1 MTARPSPPRPS
12 GIVTLLTD
20 FGQQDT
26 YVGVM
31 KGVLLA
37 RAAALRSI
45 VDLTHAIP
53 PQDVRAAAFHL
64 AHSWRWFARG
74 SVHVAVVD
82 PGVGSARR
90 GLAASAHGH
99 WFLAPDNG
107 LLGPVLATD
116 PAARVHAI
124 DAARHGLSLRSRTF
138 HGRDVFAPVAAALA
152 DGLALAEIG
161 PPIQDWQRMSFPAP
175 VVGAARIDAEIL
187 VADRFGNLI
196 TNAEGALL
204 GGEADAWSVEHAGL
218 SIPVR
223 GTYAEAQGG
232 ALLCLVNSYGLVE
245 IARRDGSAAAQLGLA
260 AGDRVAL
267 CRAAKVAR

>member
-1 MTARPSPPRPS
+1 MTARSSLARPS
-12 GIVTLLTD
+12 GVVTLLTD

-37 RAAALRSI
+37 RAGTLRSI

-90 GLAASAHGH
+90 ALAAGAHGH

-107 LLGPVLATD
+107 LLGPILASD
-116 PAARVHAI
+116 PNARVHAI

-152 DGLALAEIG
+152 DGLALEDLG
-161 PPIQDWQRMSFPAP
+161 PRVDDWQRLSFPAP
-175 VVGAARIDAEIL
+175 QVGAARIEAEVL
-187 VADRFGNLI
+187 LADRFGNLI
-196 TNAEGALL
+196 TNAEAAMLGARP
-204 GGEADAWSVEHAGL
+204 DAWSVEHAGM
-218 SIPVR
+218 SIPVL
-223 GTYAEAQGG
+223 GTYADAQGG

-260 AGDRVAL
+260 PGDRVAL
-267 CRAAKVAR
+267 RRAGKESR